1 MEKEYGMVKALG
13 KLNDL
18 NSYANALAYQLTGTG
33 AEIIN
38 LAQDWF
44 NVNIS
49 DLELCVKEYFGGDSE
64 IIHEIDIL
72 KGYINYDVCHLKG
85 THEMRSETAKALITN
100 QIMKIENLIKNLLAE

>member
-1 MEKEYGMVKALG
+1 MEKEYGIAKAFS

-18 NSYANALAYQLTGTG
+18 MSYANALSYQLTGTG

-64 IIHEIDIL
+64 VIHEIEML
-72 KGYINYDVCHLKG
+72 KGYINYDVCNLKG
-85 THEMRSETAKALITN
+85 THEMRSETAKVLITN
-100 QIMKIENLIKNLLAE
+100 QIVKIEELIKNRIAE